1 MPLKLGA
8 CFPSRD
14 IGTDVGAIRAFA
26 EGVEALGYTQLS
38 MYDHV
43 LGADTTNRPD
53 WDFSLF
59 PYTIKDTLHE
69 PLTLLAFLAAVTQR
83 VILQCSVI
91 VVGQRQ
97 TALLAKQA
105 AEVDILSNGRLHMG
119 VGVGRFWLE
128 FEGLGADFKSRAK
141 RIEEQMEVMRALWTQ
156 RSVNIDTQWHK
167 IIEQGINPLPIQQPI
182 PIWMGGGRADVAT
195 RRIARVSDGWT
206 LSPLTV
212 STPNDEMV
220 TQFAQFQGYMREAGR
235 NPEGFP
241 IEVPIMP
248 LKTAP
253 DQWISDAQAW
263 EALGATHLAVR
274 VEGQGLVP
282 PDEHLE
288 AFRRYKAALDD
299 ANLTHQNG
307 G

>member
-156 RSVNIDTQWHK
+156 RSVNIDTPMAQDYRAGH
-167 IIEQGINPLPIQQPI
+167 QPAADTTAH
-182 PIWMGGGRADVAT
+182 PHLDGRRARRCRHPAHRPRLRRLDAFPAD
-195 RRIARVSDGWT
+195 RLHS
-206 LSPLTV
+206 
-212 STPNDEMV
+212 
-220 TQFAQFQGYMREAGR
+220 
-235 NPEGFP
+235 
-241 IEVPIMP
+241 
-248 LKTAP
+248 
-253 DQWISDAQAW
+253 
-263 EALGATHLAVR
+263 
-274 VEGQGLVP
+274 
-282 PDEHLE
+282 
-288 AFRRYKAALDD
+288 
-299 ANLTHQNG
+299 
-307 G
+307 